1 MAINL
6 DAFRNVANSAFIT
19 SRDIAIQGEGKNAT
33 AKLGNYV
40 FSAGKSA
47 NKAVMDAFRTA
58 LENEY
63 GALGTHAFD
72 TILGSRDQLR
82 KSLRACDV
90 KAVLSS
96 IPKLRENRFVGEI
109 NRQLDVNP
117 KMMQLSSEEATKVRD
132 SIRANVTNGL
142 DLKTL
147 KTPHDVSRAA
157 AKRIEQAINKTIE
170 DRSRIGTTD
179 LGAAKAEV
187 DTASSTEPTGL
198 RNLKNV

>member
-1 MAINL
+1 MAISL
-6 DAFRNVANSAFIT
+6 DTFRNVANSAFIT
-19 SRDIAIQGEGKNAT
+19 SRDIAIQGSGENAT

-72 TILGSRDQLR
+72 TVLGSRDQLR

-90 KAVLSS
+90 KAVLSRL
-96 IPKLRENRFVGEI
+96 PQLRENRFVGEL

-117 KMMQLSSEEATKVRD
+117 KMMQLTDEEAQLV
-132 SIRANVTNGL
+132 
-142 DLKTL
+142 
-147 KTPHDVSRAA
+147 RAA
-157 AKRIEQAINKTIE
+157 ISKNRGSRRACAISKTCSRKATPQSKI
-170 DRSRIGTTD
+170 RSS
-179 LGAAKAEV
+179 A
-187 DTASSTEPTGL
+187 ASSA
-198 RNLKNV
+198 